1 MFRFPEFK
9 SIFLV
14 MKRMSKCMNLK
25 IFLGITS
32 SFLWSACTPEH
43 PEGHDKEISSGN
55 FAPVYIAA
63 ARVDM
68 EAATRIDA
76 GIIIVPGSRLVL
88 FRPAGGGWEAQ
99 NEVLY
104 EYRAADGW
112 VPATTDTLFVD
123 ERPSALY
130 AVYDPQGLVTFTP
143 GTTVTENKLLAQ
155 AYAEDQLWF
164 YDNSQTTV
172 TGSRAAAFYL
182 LPVYARITLNITRHP
197 ANYIDGD
204 CHIGDVVLQQG
215 ADFVQAAVMDIATAT
230 LAEENKSATGIC
242 LQNMN
247 VDLVPGGKNDGYDK
261 LVPPQR
267 LVDGLKITLN
277 VDGKELSVIVPLP
290 ENCLKSGN
298 HYYITLTVT
307 NTGIVVSDILMK
319 EYTDGGTIISKDT
332 GI

>member
-1 MFRFPEFK
+1 
-9 SIFLV
+9 
-14 MKRMSKCMNLK
+14 MKRMNKCMNLK
-25 IFLGITS
+25 MLLGTTF
-32 SFLWSACTPEH
+32 FLWIACTPEH
-43 PEGHDKEISSGN
+43 PEDRDKEISFGN
-55 FAPVYIAA
+55 FAPVHIAS
-63 ARVDM
+63 ARVNI
-68 EAATRIDA
+68 EAATRIDE
-76 GIIIVPGSRLVL
+76 GVITDPGSRLVL
-88 FRPAGGGWEAQ
+88 FRPGGGGWKAQ
-99 NEVLY
+99 NEVPY

-130 AVYDPQGLVTFTP
+130 AVYDPQGLVTFAP
-143 GTTVTENKLLAQ
+143 GTTVTKNKLLAQ

-172 TGSRAAAFYL
+172 IGSRAAAFYL
-182 LPVYARITLNITRHP
+182 LPAYARITLNITRHP
-197 ANYIDGD
+197 TNYIDGD

-230 LAEENKSATGIC
+230 LSGEEKTTAGIC
-242 LQNMN
+242 LQDMN
-247 VDLVPGGKNDGYDK
+247 TDLLPGEKNAKYDK
-261 LVPPQR
+261 LVLPQK

-277 VDGKELSVIVPLP
+277 VDSKELSVIVPLP
-290 ENCLKSGN
+290 ESSLKSGN